1 MEFRFESKD
10 GVETFAAQ
18 SIVEGKGGK
27 QEQLTRKTVREAKP

>member
-18 SIVEGKGGK
+18 SIVEGKGGSRSSSPER
-27 QEQLTRKTVREAKP
+27 Q